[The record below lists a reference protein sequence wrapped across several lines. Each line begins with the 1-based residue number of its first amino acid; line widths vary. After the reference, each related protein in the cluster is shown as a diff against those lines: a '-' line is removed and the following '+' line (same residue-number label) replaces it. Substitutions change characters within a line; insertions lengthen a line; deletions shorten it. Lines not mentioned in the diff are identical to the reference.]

1 MRGARVL
8 NAGRGGG
15 RWLVILPPYAW
26 ITAFFVLPFLIVLT
40 ISLTESQIGV
50 PPFTDI
56 VQHEAGSISLDVR
69 GVNYRELASE
79 ALAAIEQLPQI
90 VFGSASWPDYI
101 GAFVE
106 SLKMAF
112 WTTVCCLLLG
122 YPMAYAMA
130 RAAPS
135 LRNVLLVGVMIPF
148 WTSFLLRV
156 SAWIGILRDNG
167 IVNDLLLALHVIDA
181 PLAMMNTEFSVMV
194 GMVYSYLPFMILP
207 LYAHLVKLD
216 LRLLEAA
223 ADLGARPW
231 KVFTQITIPLS
242 RGGIVAGSML
252 VFIPAVGEYVIPT
265 LLGGGDTIFIGT
277 RLVQTFSDNNDWPM
291 ASAVTVVLVL
301 LLVAPIVLFQR
312 YQLRLQREA

>member
-1 MRGARVL
+1 MRRARFV
-8 NAGRGGG
+8 NPAG

-26 ITAFFVLPFLIVLT
+26 ITLFFVLPFLIVLA
-40 ISLTESQIGV
+40 ISLTEAQIGV

-56 VQHEAGSISLDVR
+56 VVREAGHVALDLR
-69 GVNYRELASE
+69 GANYRELAQE
-79 ALAAIEQLPQI
+79 GEQALVQLPSI
-90 VFGSASWPDYI
+90 LLGDASWPDFI

-112 WTTVCCLLLG
+112 WTTVLCLLLG

-130 RAAPS
+130 RAAPAT
-135 LRNVLLVGVMIPF
+135 RNALLVAVMIPF

-167 IVNDLLLALHVIDA
+167 VVNNVLLALGVIDS
-181 PLAMMNTEFSVMV
+181 PLPMMNTEFSVMV

-231 KVFTQITIPLS
+231 KVFVAITVPLS
-242 RGGIVAGSML
+242 RGGIVAGSMM
-252 VFIPAVGEYVIPT
+252 VFVPAVGEYVIPT

-312 YQLRLQREA
+312 YQLRSEKAA